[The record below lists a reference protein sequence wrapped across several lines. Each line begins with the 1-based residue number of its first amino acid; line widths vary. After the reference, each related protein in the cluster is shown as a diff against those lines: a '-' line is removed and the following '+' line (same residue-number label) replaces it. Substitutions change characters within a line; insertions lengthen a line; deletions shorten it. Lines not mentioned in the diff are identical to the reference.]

1 MQYTGAFASDEF
13 HIYAPCL
20 CAIRARHA
28 CHGCRTASRPA
39 AVKIPVTETVDG
51 ISITDNYRWLE
62 DQNSPQTRAWIAAE
76 QAYTA
81 RFFAQ
86 LPERRQI
93 VTALSDLERVET
105 RTTPVV
111 ANGAYF
117 FSRRLPSEQQA
128 SIFVR
133 RGSSGKDDLLVDPN
147 TLAPDHSIS
156 VSIADVSRDGQ
167 ILAYE
172 IRKGGQDETEVH
184 FLRVETKK
192 ELPDVLPKARNGLM
206 LGHSFTSDD
215 ATLYYG
221 KKPMNG
227 SPHVYRHRFGTPV
240 SSDQDLFGGSY
251 GADYGADCG
260 VTQTEKYLYC
270 EAAKGAAGVERDLYV
285 QKLNGASNLRPIAEH
300 VSGVLATDLYRDEVL
315 ILTSAQAPH
324 GKVLAIDFDKPS
336 RENWKEV
343 IPESGTTING
353 LSVAAGRVFVTALE
367 NVSEHCRTYR
377 PDGTFL
383 GEVKLPVAGSI
394 GPVRGEEQGTEAFF
408 QFSSFAHPPEIF
420 RITGDQTVTPW
431 WRSSVPI
438 SFDAI
443 DINQVTYSSKD
454 GTKIPMFIVAKKGN
468 EPGSRPTL
476 LTGYGGFDLVQTPRW
491 SPVVAWWVDQGGVFA
506 IPALRG
512 GGEFGEAW
520 HRAGMFENK
529 QNVFDDFIAAAE
541 YLIHSGITSRE
552 RLAIYGTSNGGLLVG
567 AALTQ
572 RPDLFRAVVCGAP
585 LLDMVRYQKFKIAK
599 LWVPEYGS
607 SDDPKQLRYILA
619 YSPYQHVQPG
629 VTYPAVMFWSGD
641 GDTRVDPLH
650 ARKMTAEM
658 QAEAA
663 PKRPII
669 IRYDT
674 LTGHSGGRSVDQQIN
689 FDADFLAFVK
699 SQIG

>member
-1 MQYTGAFASDEF
+1 MPPPPS
-13 HIYAPCL
+13 
-20 CAIRARHA
+20 
-28 CHGCRTASRPA
+28 A
-39 AVKIPVTETVDG
+39 AKIPVTETIDG

-86 LPERRQI
+86 LPERQHI
-93 VTALSDLERVET
+93 LTALGDLERVET
-105 RTTPVV
+105 RSVPVV
-111 ANGAYF
+111 ANGRYF
-117 FSRRLPSEQQA
+117 FTRRLPSEQQPA
-128 SIFVR
+128 LFMR
-133 RGSSGKDDLLVDPN
+133 HGSSGKDELLIDPN
-147 TLAPDHSIS
+147 TIAPDHSMS
-156 VSIADVSRDGQ
+156 VSIGDVSRDGQ
-167 ILAYE
+167 VLAYE

-184 FLRVETKK
+184 FLRVDTKK
-192 ELPDVLPKARNGLM
+192 ELPDVLPKARNGFIT
-206 LGHSFTSDD
+206 GHSFTSDD

-227 SPHVYRHRFGTPV
+227 APRVYRHRFGTPV
-240 SSDQDLFGGSY
+240 SSDQEIFGGSY
-251 GADYGADCG
+251 GPDYSAGCG
-260 VTQTEKYLYC
+260 VTTTEKYLFC
-270 EAAKGAAGVERDLYV
+270 EATKGSAGVERDLYV
-285 QKLNGASNLRPIAEH
+285 EKLNGGTALQPIAEH
-300 VSGVLATDLYRDEVL
+300 VSGVLATDIYRDEIL

-324 GKVLAIDFDKPS
+324 GKVMAINLDQPS
-336 RENWKEV
+336 RENWKEI
-343 IPESGTTING
+343 IPESETAISGI
-353 LSVAAGRVFVTALE
+353 SVAAGKLFVTALE
-367 NVSEHCRTYR
+367 DVSEHCRVYR
-377 PDGTFL
+377 PDGAFVS
-383 GEVKLPVAGSI
+383 EIKLPMAGSV
-394 GPVRGEEQGTEAFF
+394 GPARGEEQGTEAFF

-420 RITGDQTVTPW
+420 RVGSDQTATAW
-431 WRSSVPI
+431 WMSSVPVSLNEI
-438 SFDAI
+438 EI
-443 DINQVTYSSKD
+443 KQVRYNSKD
-454 GTKIPMFIVAKKGN
+454 GTQIPMFVVGKRGR
-468 EPGSRPTL
+468 ETGSRPTL

-491 SPVVAWWVDQGGVFA
+491 SPVVAWWVEQGGVFA

-520 HRAGMFENK
+520 HRAGMFEHK

-552 RLAIYGTSNGGLLVG
+552 HLAIYGTSNGGLLVG
-567 AALTQ
+567 AALTE

-619 YSPYQHVQPG
+619 YSPYQHVEKG
-629 VTYPAVMFWSGD
+629 VKYPAVMFWSGD

-663 PKRPII
+663 PGQPII

-674 LTGHSGGRSVDQQIN
+674 LTGHSGGRSVDQQID